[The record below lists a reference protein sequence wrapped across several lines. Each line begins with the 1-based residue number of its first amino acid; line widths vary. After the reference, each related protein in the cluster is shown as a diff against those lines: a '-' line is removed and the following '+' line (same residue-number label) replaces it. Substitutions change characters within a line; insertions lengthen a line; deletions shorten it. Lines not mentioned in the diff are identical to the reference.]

1 MDRIVCTKNP
11 PLPPALTTYGFGF
24 VCARD
29 SYFFL
34 KFKAINKLYCVDYIN
49 EYIIILS
56 FSFFFIK
63 KLSLIFRA
71 FPLHEDSARLRSPFS
86 APERLRKWSSWYTI
100 DYLRQKN
107 QMYPQNC
114 IDVVSAMV
122 FLINTRLIFEVPF
135 TCNRNFSGLFRASRK
150 GPRSC
155 DRFTCTDV

>member
-56 FSFFFIK
+56 FSFFLLRNLAWYFGHFRYTKIRRDYARPFPHLNGYGNGRVGT
-63 KLSLIFRA
+63 KLYRCGKRYGVFDKHSVNLWSAVYMQSQLFGP
-71 FPLHEDSARLRSPFS
+71 FPSFPERTEKLRSV
-86 APERLRKWSSWYTI
+86 Y
-100 DYLRQKN
+100 
-107 QMYPQNC
+107 MYRCLSQ
-114 IDVVSAMV
+114 S
-122 FLINTRLIFEVPF
+122 
-135 TCNRNFSGLFRASRK
+135 
-150 GPRSC
+150 
-155 DRFTCTDV
+155 